1 MQLKTRGENV
11 SISGLPE
18 KIPVTEI
25 CLYCNRLI
33 LKSQTHMEWLM
44 QRAHLVISYS
54 RLLRA
59 VSSWALND
67 PKDGDSNISPLALSL
82 GTSEKSLALSPLD
95 SSCIKR
101 IRYYR
106 KDISMRVEDTGTS
119 VQSSRGVSI
128 HSEQGLSNLAL
139 ACLEQGL
146 GQMHQRSCPSNL
158 F

>member
-1 MQLKTRGENV
+1 MQLKTGGENV

-33 LKSQTHMEWLM
+33 LKSQTHMEW
-44 QRAHLVISYS
+44 QRAHLEISYS

-59 VSSWALND
+59 VSSWVLND
-67 PKDGDSNISPLALSL
+67 PKDGDSNFLSLALSL
-82 GTSEKSLALSPLD
+82 GTSEKNLALSPLD

-106 KDISMRVEDTGTS
+106 KEISVRVEDTGTC
-119 VQSSRGVSI
+119 VQCSRRVPV
-128 HSEQGLSNLAL
+128 HSEQGLGNLAL

-146 GQMHQRSCPSNL
+146 GQMHQRSCPFSFVL
-158 F
+158 